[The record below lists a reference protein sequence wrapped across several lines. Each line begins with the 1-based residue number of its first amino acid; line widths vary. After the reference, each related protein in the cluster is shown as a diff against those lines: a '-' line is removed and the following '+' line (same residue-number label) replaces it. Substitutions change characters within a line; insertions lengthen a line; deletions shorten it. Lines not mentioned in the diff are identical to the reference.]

1 MVLLNE
7 SPAISVIIPMYN
19 SEKYIRQC
27 LVSVLSQKLQDFE
40 AIVID
45 DCSTD
50 QSGAEVEKLMP
61 MFDGKLRL
69 IRRETNA
76 GGAALPRNQAIKAAR
91 GKYLVFLDSDDML
104 LPEAFTILF
113 NESEQ
118 SGADVLHLE
127 KFFLFNDDGTGKF
140 NAKEMKLATNE
151 PRKHMVKE
159 LTVETDDLAE
169 RIKLHCKKR
178 FYWSPCIKTF
188 RRDLIVDN
196 GIEFPNIPYYEDLI
210 FCFKCLC
217 LSKKYVRVPYVVNII
232 RVRQDSMSKIGG
244 GDNKIFTKWLKVFVE
259 GINAMDEFMCG
270 LDFFKQ
276 NPQLRHKEIGFF
288 VERCFETIGA
298 LMKDHPDHEIYSAIC
313 QRLMLEPRNTA
324 VPLAYLI
331 STVNK
336 KF

>member
-1 MVLLNE
+1 MSSVPL
-7 SPAISVIIPMYN
+7 ISVIIPMFN

-50 QSGAEVEKLMP
+50 QSVAEVEKLMP
-61 MFDGKLRL
+61 MFDGRLQL
-69 IRRETNA
+69 IRRESNA
-76 GGAALPRNQAIKAAR
+76 GGAAVPRNQAIKAAR

-104 LPEAFTILF
+104 LPEAFTMLF

-118 SGADVLHLE
+118 AGADVLHLE
-127 KFFLFNDDGTGKF
+127 KFFLFNDDGTGRF
-140 NAKEMKLATNE
+140 NAKEMKLASNE
-151 PRKHMVKE
+151 PRKFMVNE
-159 LTVETDDLAE
+159 PCVVTDDLVE

-178 FYWSPCIKTF
+178 FYWSPCTKTF

-196 GIEFPNIPYYEDLI
+196 GIDFTDIPYYEDLI
-210 FCFKCLC
+210 FSFKCLC
-217 LSKKYVRVPYVVNII
+217 LSKKYVRVPYVANII

-244 GDNKIFTKWLKVFVE
+244 GDNKIFTKWIKVFVD
-259 GINAMDEFMCG
+259 GTNAMDEFMRG

-288 VERCFETIGA
+288 IERCFETISA
-298 LMKDHPDHEIYSAIC
+298 LFKDHDEHEIYSAIC
-313 QRLMLEPRNTA
+313 QRLANDPRGA
-324 VPLAYLI
+324 AIPLAYFI
-331 STVNK
+331 SIQK
-336 KF
+336 KSLR